1 MFKHR
6 RRRPPNLAT
15 KLTTCFAAIAG
26 FLLLS
31 VAGYSTV
38 TRADSCEDRVVA
50 IQKELGLSV
59 ENVAPG
65 GGLASC
71 QAPVDLVS
79 IGKDFFDRDQ
89 RLRLAAAGALRLMLN
104 AAKDAGVQLY
114 VLSAYRSVQDQ
125 VAIIQRKRDAGA
137 TDDDIIT
144 SVALPG
150 YSEHHTGQAVDLHT
164 DGAAPLSL
172 KFAATPAFDWLTE
185 HAGQFGFRLTYSQNN
200 RTGIRFEPWHW
211 YYDR

>member
-1 MFKHR
+1 MR
-6 RRRPPNLAT
+6 NTLVGVV
-15 KLTTCFAAIAG
+15 LTFV
-26 FLLLS
+26 
-31 VAGYSTV
+31 VAGSESAV
-38 TRADSCEDRVVA
+38 WASPCEDRVVA
-50 IQKELGLSV
+50 IQKEFGLSA

-65 GGLASC
+65 VGLASC

-79 IGKDFFDRDQ
+79 IGTDFFDRDQ

-104 AAKDAGVQLY
+104 AAKDAGVNLY
-114 VLSAYRSVQDQ
+114 ILSAYRSVQEQ
-125 VAIIQRKRDAGA
+125 AAIIQRKRDAGA
-137 TDDDIIT
+137 TDDAIIT

-164 DGAAPLSL
+164 DGVPVLSL
-172 KFAATPAFDWLTE
+172 EFAATPAFDWLTE
-185 HAGQFGFRLTYSQNN
+185 HAGPFGFRLTYSQNN